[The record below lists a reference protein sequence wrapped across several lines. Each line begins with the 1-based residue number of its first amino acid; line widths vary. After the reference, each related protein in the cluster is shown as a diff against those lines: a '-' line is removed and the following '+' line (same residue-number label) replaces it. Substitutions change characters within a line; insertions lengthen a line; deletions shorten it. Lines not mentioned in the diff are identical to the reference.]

1 MAGYYLFKL
10 MVCVSISLCLHP
22 SVHILFPDN
31 SLSKYQWMFTK
42 LGLCIDIMEIWFG
55 LLVVG
60 FYHFLFFF
68 FTYYMS
74 HQVRQCTVDHVCTK
88 KAQLSLHILT
98 VSPVLAMHPW
108 LFTEHPGKT
117 GQTVN
122 EQADLSLCWVHIL
135 ALQFISFLVLSF
147 TLLTLV
153 LLNPDIPCLCKQCR
167 SRSVGFWRS
176 QLIWICTVCH
186 SVFEFISTTWIKQ
199 SDWLK
204 IGNGHGILIYSAGQ
218 GLTFQKHIFIAG
230 ISLIS
235 PWKHTVLT

>member
-1 MAGYYLFKL
+1 MDVHQTWYVHWYYGDLVWIASGGVLAFPVLFF
-10 MVCVSISLCLHP
+10 
-22 SVHILFPDN
+22 HILYEPPSQTMYCWSFVHKEGSAQPAYPHSLT
-31 SLSKYQWMFTK
+31 SLSHASLAIHRASREDWSDCQWTGWSESL
-42 LGLCIDIMEIWFG
+42 LGAHG
-55 LLVVG
+55 
-60 FYHFLFFF
+60 
-68 FTYYMS
+68 S
-74 HQVRQCTVDHVCTK
+74 CTK
-88 KAQLSLHILT
+88 
-98 VSPVLAMHPW
+98 
-108 LFTEHPGKT
+108 
-117 GQTVN
+117 
-122 EQADLSLCWVHIL
+122 VHFL

-147 TLLTLV
+147 TLLTLD

-204 IGNGHGILIYSAGQ
+204 IGNGRGISIYSAGQ